1 MEFEEALRK
10 AASFMKEAVGKG
22 YFLSSLFSS
31 IKGGE
36 ISEWVLHF
44 SGKDKAVDCYV
55 TADSVTVEESQSLG
69 ESQELDT
76 GKAKVSAGKALEAAR
91 RSNKDAITILLSLH
105 GSPPVWTINFIS
117 AAMNAT
123 TVDVDA
129 ETGKIT
135 REETTS
141 ILRRN

>member
-1 MEFEEALRK
+1 MEFEEALHK
-10 AASFMKEAVGKG
+10 ASAFMKEAGSKG
-22 YFLSSLFSS
+22 YFLSSIFSS
-31 IKGGE
+31 IKGGG

-44 SGKDKAVDCYV
+44 SGKGKAMDCYV
-55 TADSVTVEESQSLG
+55 KGDSVTVEESQSLG
-69 ESQELDT
+69 EAQELDT
-76 GKAKVSAGKALEAAR
+76 GKVKVSAGKALEAAR

-123 TVDVDA
+123 TVDVNA
-129 ETGKIT
+129 KTGKIT